1 MSIVCYARCSRESL
15 LGHTVDAAVAN
26 ATVKLMEWA
35 VLGPDPIELGP
46 DPIESKKLRLPSDR

>member
-1 MSIVCYARCSRESL
+1 MSRESL

-26 ATVKLMEWA
+26 ATVKLMER
-35 VLGPDPIELGP
+35 VVLGP